1 MKSKD
6 QSLILDHIDVLKFNV
21 LNHFGICNFI
31 FFRKGTETTYQEA
44 LMYASGIVLI
54 NTVNA
59 FVVNHFQN
67 LAFHNALKTRVAVCS
82 LIYRKALR
90 LSQTALGATSSGKM
104 INLLSNDVGRFEW
117 ALYFGNYLWIA
128 PLFTFIVGCFL
139 WVEIRFAGLIGIGV
153 ILTIMP
159 ILSTIRF

>member
-1 MKSKD
+1 
-6 QSLILDHIDVLKFNV
+6 
-21 LNHFGICNFI
+21 
-31 FFRKGTETTYQEA
+31 
-44 LMYASGIVLI
+44 MYASGIVVI

-90 LSQTALGATSSGKM
+90 LSQTALGETSAGRM

-117 ALYFGNYLWIA
+117 AIYFANYLWIA
-128 PLFTFIVGCFL
+128 PLFTLIVACHL
-139 WVEIRFAGLIGIGV
+139 WFEIKFAGLIGIGV
-153 ILTIMP
+153 IFTIMP
-159 ILSTIRF
+159 ILSMIDFITNRKKPQMEIFLFL